1 MALKADRH
9 ELETDI
15 SFFYNEGTATR
26 GGVVVLDTVGSGA
39 AMDHA
44 AAKVKYATA
53 TYGNYANSVPVGV
66 LLNDVVNLDLTR
78 QHINWH
84 KDEVQKGGKVTLLK
98 KGWVVTDKI
107 YPGNTPVAGGL
118 AYVSHSGLIAT
129 SNHAVV
135 AQDADDVLG
144 VGRVVGRFLSKKDE
158 DGYVKVE
165 INLPNTNVPSV
176 DDIIG

>member
-15 SFFYNEGTATR
+15 SFFYNAGTATR
-26 GGVVVLDTVGSGA
+26 GGIVVLDTVGSGA

-44 AAKVKYATA
+44 AAKVKYQTA
-53 TYGNYANSVPVGV
+53 TYGNYAEAVPVGL

-98 KGWVVTDKI
+98 KGWVVTDKV
-107 YPGNTPVAGGL
+107 YPGHTPAAGGL
-118 AYVSHSGLIAT
+118 AYVAHSGLLAT
-129 SNHAVV
+129 SNLATD
-135 AQDADDVLG
+135 QDDT
-144 VGRVVGRFLSKKDE
+144 VGATRVVGTFLSKKDE

-165 INLPNTNVPSV
+165 IALPNNNVPSA
-176 DDIIG
+176 